1 MIEMQEQIGPSTTLS
16 WKFYTPAAQID
27 WLHGEN
33 KELESEDQIVPSS
46 GPRTVIPTAI
56 FTITGV
62 AGNYTWTEAQW

>member
-1 MIEMQEQIGPSTTLS
+1 MIEMQEQLDPAVKLQ

-33 KELESEDQIVPSS
+33 KVLASEDQIFPSS

-56 FTITGV
+56 FSVVTSV
-62 AGNYTWTEAQW
+62 YSWTEAQW